1 MSKQTSDSLN
11 VVVLTPLKRDGQR
24 IPTGT
29 RLPLP
34 AAEAVS
40 LLEVKA
46 VRLAEE
52 ALAAPL
58 GADAGAGD
66 AGSTDD
72 AGGGGGL
79 VNINEATAE
88 EIAAAASGINA
99 AVAAELVQSRE
110 ADGPFETLD
119 DMTRVRGIGPAT
131 VERNREALTA

>member
-24 IPTGT
+24 LPTGT

-34 AAEAVS
+34 AAEAMS

-58 GADAGAGD
+58 GADADD
-66 AGSTDD
+66 AGSADD
-72 AGGGGGL
+72 VGAGGGL